1 MLISSNPQKFFL
13 ARFNAKS
20 HDSFFIWVV
29 MFNLTIFWVRE
40 NSVFPFPNTE
50 ILLILEEE
58 LFVELSTTISFT
70 EAFCLSGAAL
80 VPFAQLIISVNVPP
94 GHQSDRKML
103 ENSISVCK
111 TFVAF
116 SNINIISLNC

>member
-1 MLISSNPQKFFL
+1 MK
-13 ARFNAKS
+13 
-20 HDSFFIWVV
+20 
-29 MFNLTIFWVRE
+29 T
-40 NSVFPFPNTE
+40 VFPFPNTE

-58 LFVELSTTISFT
+58 LFVELSTTSSLT
-70 EAFCLSGAAL
+70 YAFCLSGAAL
-80 VPFAQLIISVNVPP
+80 VPFAQLIISVNVPR